1 MKDQIFISYRR
12 DGGEALAQLLHDRLT
27 DKGYKVFYDIESLKS
42 GPFDTKLY
50 QKIEECEDFV
60 LVLPPQAL
68 DRCIYDE
75 DWVRC
80 EIKHALKMQKNI
92 IPILMRGFVF
102 PQVLPEDIQ
111 AVSKMNGVEFE
122 TMGYIEAKVE
132 KLISMLSSNI
142 ESNNDGTLDDQL
154 NAKFRELFA
163 EDNIDKKEDKTEL
176 RKKLERQQYL
186 QHIQSFIPQECFLD
200 ETKNIFRIPL
210 NNDGFTIKAPE
221 HIKFSAIAVYWED
234 YDFKTLSFNPRISIL
249 RFTRTQTCENGTCIN
264 VFKLTNNNR
273 PFNAGTTSILIASF
287 DTSKSF
293 GYASW
298 HKNDEKLNS
307 AWFAY
312 PLRLEYN
319 DSSHQKK
326 SSACYDESANEE
338 RTMEYNANEESQVI
352 LVDPRT
358 GDIILR
364 HAEYDESG
372 KKNHKLSL
380 IPYKK
385 YIAFEIV
392 VKNAKQRPMT
402 PKEIADCYYEGMS
415 GFPKDILKA
424 MEYYEQD
431 GSGESLFKVA
441 NLFLENDEYKD
452 EDTGIEY
459 MNRAADTNYRD
470 AIEYLSVHFYKKKL
484 YDEAIVYAQ
493 KLVQV
498 SRQKL
503 TISNT
508 SQNRESLADSCSDLA
523 LVYYDAKKYDD
534 AEKYFLR
541 ALHHYE
547 QIEGKKHYRYAG
559 DMCYWLSEVYFE
571 KEEYDRPEKYLLQA
585 FKFYKECDDKDEYFI
600 NRLGLCYNNLA
611 YAYKN
616 QKKYNEAEAAYI
628 EAYQLRKDLASRN
641 PEQYNAK
648 LKIACEKLISFYE
661 LIEQPELKNKYVE
674 ELDLLG

>member
-12 DGGEALAQLLHDRLT
+12 DGGESLAQLLHDRLT

-80 EIKHALKMQKNI
+80 EIKHALKLQKNI

-102 PQVLPEDIQ
+102 PQVLPDDIQ
-111 AVSKMNGVEFE
+111 AVSKMNGIEFE

-132 KLISMLSSNI
+132 KIISMLSSNI
-142 ESNNDGTLDDQL
+142 ESSNDGTLDDQL

-200 ETKNIFRIPL
+200 ETKNVFRIPL

-221 HIKFSAIAVYWED
+221 NIKFSAVAVYCDD
-234 YDFKTLSFNPRISIL
+234 YDFKTLSFNPRTIIL
-249 RFTRTQTCENGTCIN
+249 RFTKTQTYENGICTN

-273 PFNAGTTSILIASF
+273 PFNAGATSILIASF

-298 HKNDEKLNS
+298 HKNDEKLSN
-307 AWFAY
+307 AWFAN

-326 SSACYDESANEE
+326 SSACYDESTNEE
-338 RTMEYNANEESQVI
+338 RTMDYNANEESQII

-372 KKNHKLSL
+372 KKKHKLSL

-385 YIAFEIV
+385 YLAFEIV
-392 VKNAKQRPMT
+392 VKNAKLRPMT
-402 PKEIADCYYEGMS
+402 HKEIADCYYDGIS

-431 GSGESLFKVA
+431 GSGESLFKIA
-441 NLFLENDEYKD
+441 NLFLENEEYKD
-452 EDTGIEY
+452 ENAGIEY
-459 MNRAADTNYRD
+459 MAQAAEKNN
-470 AIEYLSVHFYKKKL
+470 L
-484 YDEAIVYAQ
+484 EAIKYLAEYYWDMN
-493 KLVQV
+493 KF
-498 SRQKL
+498 KL
-503 TISNT
+503 TISYYKKEVELRKINAK
-508 SQNRESLADSCSDLA
+508 SEGQKVDWARSCLDLGIA
-523 LVYYDAKKYDD
+523 LRKVKSYSEAETILFTALQIYKGIS
-534 AEKYFLR
+534 AEKYHQDVADVHF
-541 ALHHYE
+541 
-547 QIEGKKHYRYAG
+547 
-559 DMCYWLSEVYFE
+559 WLSVIY
-571 KEEYDRPEKYLLQA
+571 Y
-585 FKFYKECDDKDEYFI
+585 DKDELIRPKECLLAAIDLYLLVFDKSDWVKA
-600 NRLGLCYNNLA
+600 RTSLCYNNLA
-611 YAYKN
+611 YAYENLK
-616 QKKYNEAEAAYI
+616 QYSEAEAAYI
-628 EAYQLRKDLASRN
+628 EAYKIRKDLANRS
-641 PEQYNAK
+641 PEQYK
-648 LKIACEKLISFYE
+648 DQLRTSCEKLISFYE
-661 LIEQPELKNKYVE
+661 LTEQEELKTKYVGE
-674 ELDLLG
+674 MEALG